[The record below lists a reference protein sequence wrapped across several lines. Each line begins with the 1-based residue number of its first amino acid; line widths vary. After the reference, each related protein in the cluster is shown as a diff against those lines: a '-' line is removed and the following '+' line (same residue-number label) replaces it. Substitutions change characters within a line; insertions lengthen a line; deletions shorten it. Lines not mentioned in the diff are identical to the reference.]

1 MKWGLDVQEEA
12 LRSGARPSDP
22 GFGEEPRES
31 WGLLGSEDDAQ
42 PVQTDPGRYVEFYE
56 RMERAIR
63 ARGSE
68 PPGGARDSAAGG
80 PAGEPPPVP
89 LEAGI
94 ATLRVI
100 DAARSSAAQRVVVP
114 L

>member
-1 MKWGLDVQEEA
+1 MQEEA
-12 LRSGARPSDP
+12 LRSGARPGDP
-22 GFGEEPRES
+22 GFGEEPPEA

-42 PVQTDPGRYVEFYE
+42 PVETEPGRYVEFYE
-56 RMERAIR
+56 QMERAIR
-63 ARGSE
+63 APGSE
-68 PPGGARDSAAGG
+68 PP
-80 PAGEPPPVP
+80 PVS

-100 DAARSSAAQRVVVP
+100 EAARASAAQRVVVP

>member
-12 LRSGARPSDP
+12 LRAGARPSDP
-22 GFGEEPRES
+22 GFGEEPPES

-42 PVQTDPGRYVEFYE
+42 PVQTEPGRYVEFYE

-63 ARGSE
+63 ARGSD
-68 PPGGARDSAAGG
+68 ADRAG
-80 PAGEPPPVP
+80 GEPPPVP

-100 DAARSSAAQRVVVP
+100 EAARASAAQGVVVP

>member
-1 MKWGLDVQEEA
+1 METE
-12 LRSGARPSDP
+12 
-22 GFGEEPRES
+22 
-31 WGLLGSEDDAQ
+31 
-42 PVQTDPGRYVEFYE
+42 PGRYVDFYE

-63 ARGSE
+63 ARGDE
-68 PPGGARDSAAGG
+68 PA
-80 PAGEPPPVP
+80 PVP

-100 DAARSSAAQRVVVP
+100 EAAQASAAQHVVVP